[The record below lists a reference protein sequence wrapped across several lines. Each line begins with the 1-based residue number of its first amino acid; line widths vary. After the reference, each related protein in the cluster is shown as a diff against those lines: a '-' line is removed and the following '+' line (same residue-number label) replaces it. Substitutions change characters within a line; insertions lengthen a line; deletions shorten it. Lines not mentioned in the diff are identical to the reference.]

1 MGSCHITTPDRSIGA
16 IAESDSGCSVL
27 GAWYIPHGREITKL
41 YEDVVIELEVTVN
54 QKIIIK
60 IIP

>member
-1 MGSCHITTPDRSIGA
+1 MGSCPITMPGRSIGA

-27 GAWYIPHGREITKL
+27 GAWYIPHGGDKTKL
-41 YEDVVIELEVTVN
+41 YKDVVIEFEVTVD
-54 QKIIIK
+54 KKKYK